1 MSNEAQSGPLF
12 TYRDRVAAGD
22 LNPDPAQELLAEKL
36 QSLHRALKG
45 YQPSSGQAGWKDRFG
60 LNTRLGRRRE
70 EPLQGLY
77 IFGDVGRGKSMLMDL
92 FYETA
97 PLERKRRVHF
107 HAFLQDVHNRFN
119 DFRTNNS
126 EGGDPIPSVAAA
138 IADEAWLL
146 CFDELQVV
154 NIVDAMILGRLFE
167 GLLERD
173 VVIVATSNRPP
184 KDLYKDGLQREKF
197 IPFID
202 LISERLDILQLGAAR
217 DYRLERML
225 GMQVYH
231 QPLDASAAK
240 DLDQYFA
247 DLTEGYTAAPDKIEV
262 KGRIVEI
269 PMAAAGV
276 GRTNFNNLCAEA
288 LGPADYLE
296 IAERYHTLILDDI
309 PRMDEALKSE
319 ARRFI
324 TLIDA
329 LYENKVNFICSA
341 DAPPNELYILG
352 EGAFE
357 FERLVSRLMEMQS
370 EEYLALPHGAA

>member
-1 MSNEAQSGPLF
+1 MSDEKINQISGGPLP
-12 TYRDRVAAGD
+12 TYRDRVAAGQ
-22 LNPDPAQELLAEKL
+22 LKADPAQELLAEKL

-45 YQPSSGQAGWKDRFG
+45 YQPSSGHAGWKERFG
-60 LNTRLGRRRE
+60 LTRRRA

-92 FYETA
+92 FFETA
-97 PLERKRRVHF
+97 PVERKRRVHF
-107 HAFLQDVHNRFN
+107 HAFLQDVHARFN
-119 DFRTNNS
+119 DFRNNNA
-126 EGGDPIPSVAAA
+126 EGGDPIPSVVAAL
-138 IADEAWLL
+138 ADEAWLL

-167 GLLERD
+167 GLLARD

-184 KDLYKDGLQREKF
+184 DDLYKDGLQREKF
-197 IPFID
+197 LPFID
-202 LISERLDILQLGAAR
+202 LIKGRLDILQLGAAR

-225 GMQVYH
+225 GMRVYH
-231 QPLDASAAK
+231 QPLDDQASV
-240 DLDQYFA
+240 DLDRYFA
-247 DLTEGYTAAPDKIEV
+247 ELTEGYNAAPDKIEV

-269 PMAAAGV
+269 RAAAAGV
-276 GRTNFNNLCAEA
+276 GRTTFNNLCAKA

-309 PRMDEALKSE
+309 PRMGDALQSE

-329 LYENKVNFICSA
+329 LYENKVNLICSA
-341 DAPPNELYILG
+341 DAPPQELYVLG

-370 EEYLALPHGAA
+370 EEYLALPHGAP